1 MKRIQLVL
9 VVAAVM
15 VAMLAAL
22 PGPAMARDN
31 DRDDRIENRI
41 ERFED
46 RIDRFEDRYNVDLD
60 DEDVF
65 YYPYYSSF
73 YYPYYPYYSSC
84 EGPVCLID

>member
-31 DRDDRIENRI
+31 DHADRFENRVERFENRI
-41 ERFED
+41 D
-46 RIDRFEDRYNVDLD
+46 HFEDRYDVDFD

-65 YYPYYSSF
+65 YYPFFSPFYY
-73 YYPYYPYYSSC
+73 YYPYSSSC